1 MNARMSETTNP
12 NRQSRITVANTLE
25 RSTKMLKRTP
35 IVAFAVLG
43 TILIAAAQPAPAELL
58 NKYNNHPS
66 TWVNGGGPGGTS
78 HATLA
83 QGDGSTNITT
93 TPSAFGGSPDP
104 TYHTDTTVD
113 GNFFGWT
120 AAGAGREGGG
130 VLQASGFWGHTDD
143 PDPHIWS
150 AATGGFGAVAIN
162 QQYVAYSFNDGPHRF
177 GRMRVWNH
185 NQDNPV
191 QGSSD
196 TDRGVQ
202 DMWVWYS
209 NDAALP
215 GITGG
220 AGAADPGAGWTL
232 DGMATLSEAPG
243 TGDYDGETVI
253 LGDFLAQHVLFMIDT
268 NYGDAA
274 MVGLSEVQFFVPE
287 PSTAALLAGACL
299 GLVSCLRRRR

>member
-1 MNARMSETTNP
+1 MGAAGSD
-12 NRQSRITVANTLE
+12 TL
-25 RSTKMLKRTP
+25 
-35 IVAFAVLG
+35 
-43 TILIAAAQPAPAELL
+43 
-58 NKYNNHPS
+58 Y
-66 TWVNGGGPGGTS
+66 
-78 HATLA
+78 
-83 QGDGSTNITT
+83 GS
-93 TPSAFGGSPDP
+93 DR
-104 TYHTDTTVD
+104 TVD

-120 AAGAGREGGG
+120 AAGEGREPGG
-130 VLQASGFWGHTDD
+130 VLQASGFWGHTND

-150 AATGGFGAVAIN
+150 ASSNNGFAGVTIN
-162 QQYVAYSFNDGPHRF
+162 EQYVAYSFNDGPHRF

-209 NDAALP
+209 NNAALP

-220 AGAADPGAGWTL
+220 AGAANPGAGWTL
-232 DGMATLSEAPG
+232 DGMVTLSQAPG